1 MSWSVSMPSCFVA
14 KSENPLMI
22 GNQSIYRDKKV
33 EAFREGEDLVLMF
46 TQPHVLR
53 IPIQDRQAI
62 DDEVVH
68 MLKMRTEE
76 GGKNQRLPQ
85 SFWIDSQRSLLKIP
99 SCLRI
104 RSKSVCRKKGY
115 VKKYRIPVST
125 VP

>member
-1 MSWSVSMPSCFVA
+1 
-14 KSENPLMI
+14 MI
-22 GNQSIYRDKKV
+22 GNQCIYRDKKV
-33 EAFREGEDLVLMF
+33 EVFREGEDLVLMF

-104 RSKSVCRKKGY
+104 GSKSVCRKKGY